1 MQTAFSAI
9 PRSGMREAAAM
20 PVATSDT
27 RAGSIPAD
35 SNRTLSAAATTPMR
49 TTSASAASTR
59 QPGESSS
66 TKTGVRRLPERK
78 REGATPRRSQ
88 ALDTHCLL
96 VGPARRAAASQSRE
110 FGVGRLVQ
118 ALQRHSRSRT
128 RLVAR
133 GTPSLDICGSHHVR
147 GASIRR
153 EDCECVVVPS
163 GTVVRLM
170 SVLFAR
176 DSARG

>member
-1 MQTAFSAI
+1 MQTVFSAI

-35 SNRTLSAAATTPMR
+35 SNRTLSVAATTPMR

-59 QPGESSS
+59 RPGESSS

-133 GTPSLDICGSHHVR
+133 GTPSLDICGSHDVR